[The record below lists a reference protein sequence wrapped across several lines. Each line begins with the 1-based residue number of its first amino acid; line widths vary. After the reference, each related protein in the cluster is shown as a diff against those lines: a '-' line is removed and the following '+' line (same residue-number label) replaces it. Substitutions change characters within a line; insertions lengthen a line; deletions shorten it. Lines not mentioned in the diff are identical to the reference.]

1 MGYKSKGTPSLRNF
15 VNKRLAGMK
24 QELANRIAPKV
35 AQKIT
40 ERARASFA
48 AGQTVYGD
56 ARPAG
61 VQGDKL
67 TLVKTGLAQSTLHFT
82 AVGSVV
88 RAVLSA
94 PYVKYLIGKYKIL
107 PIGNAALPF
116 QWLID
121 IRKIV
126 NDAVAA
132 DVRAGAREAA

>member
-24 QELANRIAPKV
+24 QELANTIAPKV
-35 AQKIT
+35 AQQIT
-40 ERARASFA
+40 ARARASFA

-56 ARPAG
+56 ARPTGVAG
-61 VQGDKL
+61 NKL
-67 TLVKTGLAQSTLHFT
+67 SLVKSGLAQGSLQFT

-94 PYVKYLIGKYKIL
+94 SYVKYLIGKYKIL

-126 NDAVAA
+126 REAVAA
-132 DVRAGAREAA
+132 DVREGAREAV